1 MFIELTDTKEI
12 KRAQGEMAAKLKKQF
27 SYKQER
33 VIGWPS
39 GHSTNQVRFAGKSGV
54 DSCWWYT
61 GLSDDKQNVQNLF
74 GRGNPNDSKL
84 LLIDLQFNFPIE
96 SFSRMQGGVFV
107 RDVRSGKTLLGH
119 RGIVTR
125 GKSRVPREL
134 LLQEADLTPL
144 TIASEKSPNEV
155 DVLLV
160 APIDDVNMG
169 KQISDFAI
177 EVRRAAYSV
186 MSENQSDTTSRSK
199 WSKPLS
205 AAAKKSPLDVAL
217 SGYYDEFVGKTI
229 IRRAAQVTMNCRHGS
244 VVKTLRA
251 KLKAIGAQ
259 YKSVAIDLVVETESK
274 VLLFEVKTGSD
285 SQSIYTGIGQ
295 LYFHA
300 AALARKFPKKQV
312 VRHLVIPFA
321 PAAANREKVCKEL
334 GIKIVTFNL
343 TGQKVVITSGL

>member
-12 KRAQGEMAAKLKKQF
+12 KRTQDEMAAKLKKQF
-27 SYKQER
+27 FHEQER

-39 GHSTNQVRFAGKSGV
+39 GHFTAQVRFAGKSGP

-61 GLSDDKQNVQNLF
+61 GLSDDKQTVFNLF

-96 SFSRMQGGVFV
+96 LFSRMQGGVFV
-107 RDVRSGKTLLGH
+107 RDVSSGKKLLGH

-144 TIASEKSPNEV
+144 TIASEKLPNEV
-155 DVLLV
+155 EVLLV
-160 APIDDVNMG
+160 APIDDANLG

-177 EVRRAAYSV
+177 EVRRAAYLV
-186 MSENQSDTTSRSK
+186 MSDNQNDTTSQSK
-199 WSKPLS
+199 SGKPPS
-205 AAAKKSPLDVAL
+205 PSKKSPLDDAL
-217 SGYYDEFVGKTI
+217 SGYYDEFIGKTI

-244 VVKTLRA
+244 VVKILRE
-251 KLKAIGAQ
+251 KLKARGAQ
-259 YKSVAIDLVVETESK
+259 YKSVAMDLVVETKKE

-300 AALARKFPKKQV
+300 AALTRMFPKKQV

-334 GIKIVTFNL
+334 GIRIVTFNL
-343 TGQKVVITSGL
+343 TDQKVAITSEL

>member
-12 KRAQGEMAAKLKKQF
+12 KRTQDEMAAKLKKQF
-27 SYKQER
+27 PHEQER

-39 GHSTNQVRFAGKSGV
+39 GHFTAQVRFAGKSGA

-61 GLSDDKQNVQNLF
+61 GLSDDKQTVFNLF

-107 RDVRSGKTLLGH
+107 RDVSSGKRLLGH

-155 DVLLV
+155 EVLLV
-160 APIDDVNMG
+160 APIDDTNLG

-177 EVRRAAYSV
+177 EVRRAAYLV
-186 MSENQSDTTSRSK
+186 MSDNLNSITSKSK
-199 WSKPLS
+199 SVNPTPT
-205 AAAKKSPLDVAL
+205 AKKSPLDVAL

-244 VVKTLRA
+244 VVKTLRE

-259 YKSVAIDLVVETESK
+259 YKSVAMDLVVETKNE

-300 AALARKFPKKQV
+300 AALARKFPEKQV

-343 TGQKVVITSGL
+343 TDQKVAITSEL

>member
-12 KRAQGEMAAKLKKQF
+12 KRTQDEMATKLKKQF
-27 SYKQER
+27 PHEQGR

-39 GHSTNQVRFAGKSGV
+39 GHFTAQVRFADKSGTN
-54 DSCWWYT
+54 SCWWYT
-61 GLSDDKQNVQNLF
+61 GFSDDNQSVYNLF

-84 LLIDLQFNFPIE
+84 LLIDLQFNFPIK
-96 SFSRMQGGVFV
+96 SFSRKQGGVFV
-107 RDVRSGKTLLGH
+107 RDVSSGKMLLGH

-144 TIASEKSPNEV
+144 TIASEKSLNGIEI
-155 DVLLV
+155 LLV
-160 APIDDVNMG
+160 APIDDANMG
-169 KQISDFAI
+169 KKISDFAI
-177 EVRRAAYSV
+177 EVRRAAYLV
-186 MSENQSDTTSRSK
+186 MSDNQNDTTS
-199 WSKPLS
+199 KPKIGKPFS
-205 AAAKKSPLDVAL
+205 PAKKSPLDVAL

-244 VVKTLRA
+244 VVKTLRE
-251 KLKAIGAQ
+251 KLKEIGAQ
-259 YKSVAIDLVVETESK
+259 YKSVAMDLVVETK
-274 VLLFEVKTGSD
+274 NQVLLFEVKTGSD

-300 AALARKFPKKQV
+300 AALTRIFPEKQV
-312 VRHLVIPFA
+312 VRYLVIPFA
-321 PAAANREKVCKEL
+321 PAAANREKICTEL

-343 TGQKVVITSGL
+343 TDQKVAITAGL

>member
-1 MFIELTDTKEI
+1 MFIELTDTNEI
-12 KRAQGEMAAKLKKQF
+12 KRTQDEMATKLKKQF
-27 SYKQER
+27 PHEQER

-39 GHSTNQVRFAGKSGV
+39 GHFTAQVRFAGKSGT

-61 GLSDDKQNVQNLF
+61 GFSDDKQSVYNLF
-74 GRGNPNDSKL
+74 GRGNPDDTKL
-84 LLIDLQFNFPIE
+84 LLIDLQFNFPIK
-96 SFSRMQGGVFV
+96 SFSRKQGGVFV
-107 RDVRSGKTLLGH
+107 RDVSSGKTLLGH

-144 TIASEKSPNEV
+144 TIASEKSLSGIEI
-155 DVLLV
+155 LLV
-160 APIDDVNMG
+160 APIDDANLG
-169 KQISDFAI
+169 KRISDFAI
-177 EVRRAAYSV
+177 EVRRAAYLV
-186 MSENQSDTTSRSK
+186 MSDNQNDTTSKSK
-199 WSKPLS
+199 IGKPS
-205 AAAKKSPLDVAL
+205 PAKKSPLDVAL

-244 VVKTLRA
+244 VVKALRE
-251 KLKAIGAQ
+251 KLKDIGEQ
-259 YKSVAIDLVVETESK
+259 YKSVAMDLVVVTESQ

-300 AALARKFPKKQV
+300 AALTRMFSKKQV
-312 VRHLVIPFA
+312 VRYLVIPFA
-321 PAAANREKVCKEL
+321 PATANREKVCTEL

-343 TGQKVVITSGL
+343 TDQKVAITAGLD